1 MVLPTLSPYHI
12 YGLNNLTYNVR
23 CVECRGNPEMEAQV
37 VDKWTLLVSGQLA
50 KQVRFK
56 PTFKGTIINVAEALI
71 MADIIPYLG

>member
-1 MVLPTLSPYHI
+1 M
-12 YGLNNLTYNVR
+12 
-23 CVECRGNPEMEAQV
+23 
-37 VDKWTLLVSGQLA
+37 DKWTLLVSGQLA